1 VTNAPV
7 TDDMLS
13 AAAVRDPYAYFG
25 RLRETAPVHFN
36 ERYRMWLLT
45 RYADVEAAFR
55 DPRFSSDRIT
65 PFIEQRLSDQPETG
79 LARTFNI
86 LADWL
91 VFKDPPD
98 HGRLRKLVSRAFTPR
113 AVEQMQ
119 ERIELIASQLLD
131 ALPTDGT
138 VDLIRG
144 FAYPLP
150 AIVIAEMLGVPP
162 SDRDL
167 FKGWSDDIS
176 ALVFGGLDEVGRH
189 DRAAVG
195 MLELASYLTELIDH
209 YETEPADNLISA
221 LVRAEGEGDKL
232 SRDEVVATCTLLLF
246 GGHETTTNLIGNGL
260 LALLQHP
267 DQLDHLRV
275 EPQDFRPA
283 VEEFLRFDGPA
294 KAVARVMAEDVVI
307 GEQHL
312 RRGDRV
318 YLVPAAANRDPRV
331 YDDPDVFDIRREGP
345 QHLGF
350 AFGPHYC
357 LGAPLA
363 RMEGTVAI
371 RAVLDRF
378 DGLELATDELSWH
391 PVMLNRGLMELPV
404 ALRRREGTL

>member
-1 VTNAPV
+1 MTNEPV
-7 TDDMLS
+7 SDDMLS
-13 AAAVRDPYAYFG
+13 AAAVRDPYTYFG
-25 RLRETAPVHFN
+25 ELRETAPVHFN

-45 RYADVEAAFR
+45 RYEDVESAFR

-65 PFIEQRLSDQPETG
+65 PFIEQRLSDQPETA

-113 AVEQMQ
+113 AVQKMQ
-119 ERIELIASQLLD
+119 ARIEVIAGELLD
-131 ALPTDGT
+131 DLPMEGT
-138 VDLIRG
+138 ADLIRG

-209 YETEPADNLISA
+209 YEAEPDDNLISA

-260 LALLQHP
+260 LALLQQPEQLRHLLDEP
-267 DQLDHLRV
+267 DDLK
-275 EPQDFRPA
+275 PA
-283 VEEFLRFDGPA
+283 IEEFLRFDGPA
-294 KAVARVMAEDVVI
+294 KAVARVMAEDVVM
-307 GEQHL
+307 GDQRL

-331 YDDPDVFDIRREGP
+331 YDEPDLLDIRRQGP

-363 RMEGTVAI
+363 RMEGAVAL
-371 RAVLDRF
+371 RAVLERF
-378 DGLELATDELSWH
+378 EGLELATGELAWH
-391 PVMLNRGLMELPV
+391 PVMLNRGLVELPV
-404 ALRRREGTL
+404 ALRQREGRT